1 MDKVS
6 ISSLNISDTA
16 KKQLEFAGVKDVDTL
31 CGLSFDQ
38 LYLLGVSKDY
48 FAELMTV
55 MSDAYS
61 KSKDHNKIDEATFEK
76 MLSNFQ
82 FKARMSGID
91 IPALSDKDSDSS
103 GGYIDEFEADDKMK
117 ALLDNPVNSD
127 GLAELLRMAD
137 EKLDDG
143 SKDDENTSGISK
155 ISSIDPGE
163 LGDLLGPGM
172 FTTAVE
178 VRLDPTDID
187 GSVDNLDAPDS
198 VKSFLKGLL
207 GNIDIGAISKEG
219 SAGIAGVIR
228 GRRILNEDCIVCG
241 TRLKYSNKYGALYCP
256 TCNAWRS
263 EKCDD
268 TNCWA
273 CNNRPDKPLDDKEL

>member
-6 ISSLNISDTA
+6 IYSLNISDTA

-48 FAELMTV
+48 FAELMAV

-61 KSKDHNKIDEATFEK
+61 SSIDHAKVDDAAFEK

-91 IPALSDKDSDSS
+91 IPTLPDNDNDNSA
-103 GGYIDEFEADDKMK
+103 GYIDEFEADDKMK
-117 ALLDNPVNSD
+117 ELLSNPVNSD
-127 GLAELLRMAD
+127 GLAELLKMAD
-137 EKLDDG
+137 EKIDDD
-143 SKDDENTSGISK
+143 SKDGDKTSGISK
-155 ISSIDPGE
+155 ISSLDPGE

-207 GNIDIGAISKEG
+207 GNMDISALSKEG

-228 GRRILNEDCIVCG
+228 GRRITSDNCIVCG
-241 TRLKYSNKYGALYCP
+241 NRLKYSNKYGALYCSE
-256 TCNAWRS
+256 CDAWRS
-263 EKCDD
+263 EKCSDP
-268 TNCWA
+268 NCWA
-273 CNNRPDKPLDDKEL
+273 CNNRPDKPSDDKEL